1 MIPSVNPCRY
11 LTIGEIK
18 KKIQED
24 NFTYRSVRVASKIKA
39 INGFRA
45 EVEDPFS
52 EGSTLMVDIYLL
64 KLKTLEAGMLV
75 EFIGEIE

>member
-1 MIPSVNPCRY
+1 MIPVVQPCRY
-11 LTIGEIK
+11 LTIAEIK
-18 KKIQED
+18 KRILED

-52 EGSTLMVDIYLL
+52 EGTTLIVDIYLL
-64 KLKTLEAGMLV
+64 KLKTLEVGMLV
-75 EFIGEIE
+75 EFIGDIE